1 MINVTGT
8 LINLYQ
14 VCKRETWLHANG
26 IRMEHTSDVV
36 TEGKLVHETS
46 YPNRAARYEEVRIGG
61 SVIDFYD
68 PKEKVIHEIK
78 KSTSKE
84 EAYIWQVKYYLLLF
98 EREGIADV
106 VGMLEYP
113 LLRETMRVELEE
125 GDREILRQMEVE
137 IRQLIGE
144 EACPPA
150 LSKGKCGACSY
161 KGDKTKCDK
170 LSYSA

>member
-1 MINVTGT
+1 MT
-8 LINLYQ
+8 LYLKQFYESPMGLLSII
-14 VCKRETWLHANG
+14 VSK
-26 IRMEHTSDVV
+26 
-36 TEGKLVHETS
+36 EGLGEL
-46 YPNRAARYEEVRIGG
+46 
-61 SVIDFYD
+61 DFYD

-161 KGDKTKCDK
+161 YEFC
-170 LSYSA
+170 YSGEGEWNRE

>member
-84 EAYIWQVKYYLLLF
+84 EAYIWQVKYYLL
-98 EREGIADV
+98 
-106 VGMLEYP
+106 
-113 LLRETMRVELEE
+113 RETMRVELEE

-161 KGDKTKCDK
+161 YEFC
-170 LSYSA
+170 YSGEGE

>member
-144 EACPPA
+144 SIIVTAA
-150 LSKGKCGACSY
+150 G
-161 KGDKTKCDK
+161 
-170 LSYSA
+170 

>member
-106 VGMLEYP
+106 VGMLE
-113 LLRETMRVELEE
+113 E

-161 KGDKTKCDK
+161 YEFC
-170 LSYSA
+170 YSGEGE

>member
-106 VGMLEYP
+106 V
-113 LLRETMRVELEE
+113 V
-125 GDREILRQMEVE
+125 
-137 IRQLIGE
+137 
-144 EACPPA
+144 
-150 LSKGKCGACSY
+150 Y
-161 KGDKTKCDK
+161 KRF
-170 LSYSA
+170 

>member
-1 MINVTGT
+1 MLTMSRSDGNKSLASTAKAANVTDYAKFQNAGY
-8 LINLYQ
+8 LGMYNMES
-14 VCKRETWLHANG
+14 CKRETWLHANG

-113 LLRETMRVELEE
+113 LLRETMRVEL
-125 GDREILRQMEVE
+125 GLFSSI
-137 IRQLIGE
+137 
-144 EACPPA
+144 
-150 LSKGKCGACSY
+150 
-161 KGDKTKCDK
+161 
-170 LSYSA
+170 

>member
-98 EREGIADV
+98 EREGIADGGGDPTADRGG
-106 VGMLEYP
+106 GMSACFIQ
-113 LLRETMRVELEE
+113 RKMRSLF
-125 GDREILRQMEVE
+125 IL
-137 IRQLIGE
+137 
-144 EACPPA
+144 
-150 LSKGKCGACSY
+150 
-161 KGDKTKCDK
+161 
-170 LSYSA
+170 

>member
-1 MINVTGT
+1 MG
-8 LINLYQ
+8 LL
-14 VCKRETWLHANG
+14 
-26 IRMEHTSDVV
+26 
-36 TEGKLVHETS
+36 
-46 YPNRAARYEEVRIGG
+46 
-61 SVIDFYD
+61 SVIVSEEGLVELDFYD

-161 KGDKTKCDK
+161 YEFC
-170 LSYSA
+170 YSGEGE

>member
-36 TEGKLVHETS
+36 MEGKLVHETS

-78 KSTSKE
+78 K
-84 EAYIWQVKYYLLLF
+84 I
-98 EREGIADV
+98 
-106 VGMLEYP
+106 
-113 LLRETMRVELEE
+113 
-125 GDREILRQMEVE
+125 
-137 IRQLIGE
+137 
-144 EACPPA
+144 
-150 LSKGKCGACSY
+150 
-161 KGDKTKCDK
+161 
-170 LSYSA
+170 

>member
-98 EREGIADV
+98 EREGNTQFYHTQNGTDMSELNTDNRYNEYTYDFY
-106 VGMLEYP
+106 VGFSKNM
-113 LLRETMRVELEE
+113 
-125 GDREILRQMEVE
+125 GDRKSVV
-137 IRQLIGE
+137 
-144 EACPPA
+144 
-150 LSKGKCGACSY
+150 
-161 KGDKTKCDK
+161 
-170 LSYSA
+170 

>member
-1 MINVTGT
+1 MRLRI
-8 LINLYQ
+8 Q
-14 VCKRETWLHANG
+14 
-26 IRMEHTSDVV
+26 
-36 TEGKLVHETS
+36 
-46 YPNRAARYEEVRIGG
+46 NRAARYEEVRIGG

-137 IRQLIGE
+137 NPTADRGGGMS
-144 EACPPA
+144 ACFYPKEKRS
-150 LSKGKCGACSY
+150 LFI
-161 KGDKTKCDK
+161 
-170 LSYSA
+170 L

>member
-68 PKEKVIHEIK
+68 L
-78 KSTSKE
+78 KSKNLHRKRRRISG
-84 EAYIWQVKYYLLLF
+84 
-98 EREGIADV
+98 R
-106 VGMLEYP
+106 
-113 LLRETMRVELEE
+113 
-125 GDREILRQMEVE
+125 
-137 IRQLIGE
+137 
-144 EACPPA
+144 
-150 LSKGKCGACSY
+150 
-161 KGDKTKCDK
+161 
-170 LSYSA
+170 